1 MLLWI
6 LLLILAIVIFGI
18 GFFVRVLLWVGI
30 ALLIIWVIA
39 YIASRM
45 RSS

>member
-6 LLLILAIVIFGI
+6 LLLILAIVIFGV

-30 ALLIIWVIA
+30 ALIIIWIIA
-39 YIASRM
+39 YFASRM